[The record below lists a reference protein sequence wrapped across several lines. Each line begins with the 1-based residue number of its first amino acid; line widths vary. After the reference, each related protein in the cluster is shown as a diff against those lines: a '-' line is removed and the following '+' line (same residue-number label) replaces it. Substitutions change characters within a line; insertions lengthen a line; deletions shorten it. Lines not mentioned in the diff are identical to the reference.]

1 MKKPR
6 MLLEAK
12 RKLLYKDMPV
22 PVEWHRTMLKERS
35 ILKLS

>member
-22 PVEWHRTMLKERS
+22 PVEWHRDYAKGKVNTET
-35 ILKLS
+35 